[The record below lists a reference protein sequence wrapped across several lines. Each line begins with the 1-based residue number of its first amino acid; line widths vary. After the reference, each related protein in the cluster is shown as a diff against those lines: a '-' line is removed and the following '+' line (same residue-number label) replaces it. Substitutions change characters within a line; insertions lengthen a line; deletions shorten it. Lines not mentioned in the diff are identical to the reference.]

1 MTSIFARAGLFSI
14 IIALGATVARAARAE
29 TVTEQAVMD
38 TTLYEET
45 PSASDGAGAYLFSG
59 NNGDADA
66 RHGLIAFDVG
76 AVIPP
81 GSTIQ
86 SAELSLYVSRTRPGA
101 SNFSLYKMTAPWG
114 EASSNP
120 SGNEGAG
127 VAAAEGDATWSHRDW
142 PNTPWATPGG
152 DFDATVKA
160 TTLVGDAGTYY
171 AWSDAR
177 MVDDVQSWV
186 DDPVHN
192 FGWVLIGD
200 SAEAGTAKQF
210 GSHNGDRTVSPQLTI
225 VFTPPGQPIGACCA
239 PDGSCGYVLAPG
251 TACYGSYQGTGSA
264 CAAGVCA
271 PPVAVCCQLDATAA
285 CAIKNQADCVAG
297 KGKWREALSSCQPNP
312 CTAAL
317 TPFVDPLP
325 MLPVATPVAQSAT
338 KPEYRL
344 AMVERQQ
351 QLHRDLPAT
360 TVWGFD
366 DGTLGGTYPGPTVEA
381 RAGAPIRVTWANDL
395 RDLRG
400 SLRTTHFLPVD
411 SCLSGASSGAPGT
424 VIHLHG
430 GHVPSEFDGQPDAAL
445 LPGAEAAYEYPNNQA
460 AATLWY
466 HDDALGTARLN
477 VLMGLAGFYI
487 LRDDAE
493 DALGLPAGKYDVPL
507 LIQDRSF
514 RSDGS
519 FAYPPTWQEHFFGDT
534 VLVNGKAWPYLDVDR
549 GAYRFRLLN
558 GSNSRTYTLTFS
570 PFVYFVQIGSDGGLL
585 RSGVAKPSVT
595 ISPGERA
602 DVIVDFGAMTPG
614 QKITL
619 LNTAQAPY
627 PNGDEENRVD
637 NVMQF
642 VVTDGSGPSI
652 KPLVN
657 LRTIAPL
664 APATAV
670 ISRDIEL
677 DRSDDDCGGG
687 RWRINGAAWSDDITE
702 TPRIGTT
709 EIWRFINKSGVA
721 HPMHLHLVQFQLL
734 DRQPFMVQDDEPVL
748 TGTPTGPALEEAGWK
763 DTILVP
769 GFQVTR
775 IIARFQD
782 YAGRFTYTCQ
792 ALEHEDH
799 EMVRPFQVC
808 GDGGCPTQD
817 AATDGVDAAD
827 NAGCRCGLAMGQGG
841 RVSRFG
847 SALLVL
853 IFGIALTVRRR
864 TAKRAA
870 RRSSAACACA
880 YAPWSIIRV
889 SLPPRTDDGST

>member
-1 MTSIFARAGLFSI
+1 MTNAFEWIWLPLI
-14 IIALGATVARAARAE
+14 ITLAAAAPRAARAE
-29 TVTEQAVMD
+29 TVTAQAVMD

-59 NNGDADA
+59 NNGDSDA
-66 RHGLIAFDVG
+66 RHGLIAFDIG
-76 AVIPP
+76 AVVPA

-86 SAELSLYVSRTRPGA
+86 SVELGLYVSRTRLGA
-101 SNFSLYKMTAPWG
+101 SSFSLYKMTAPWG

-127 VAAAEGDATWSHRDW
+127 VSAAEGDATWSHRRW

-152 DFDATVKA
+152 DFDPTVKA
-160 TTLVGDAGTYY
+160 STVVGEAGQYY
-171 AWSDAR
+171 AWSDAG
-177 MVDDVQSWV
+177 MVGDVQAWL

-192 FGWVLIGD
+192 FGWIVIGD
-200 SAEAGTAKQF
+200 STDAGTAKQF
-210 GSHNGDRTVSPQLTI
+210 GSHDGSRTVSPRLTI
-225 VFTPPGQPIGACCA
+225 VFTAPATQPIGACCA
-239 PDGSCGYVLAPG
+239 PDGSCGYVLGPG
-251 TACYGSYQGTGSA
+251 TACYGTYHGTGSA
-264 CAAGVCA
+264 CGPGVC
-271 PPVAVCCQLDATAA
+271 PPPTAVCCQLDAAAA
-285 CAIKNQADCVAG
+285 CAIKNQADCTAG
-297 KGKWREALSSCQPNP
+297 NGRWREGLSSCQPSP

-325 MLPVATPVAQSAT
+325 VPPVATPVVQSGT
-338 KPEYRL
+338 QPEFRL

-351 QLHRDLPAT
+351 QLHRDLPPT

-366 DGTLGGTYPGPTVEA
+366 DGTAGGAYPGPTVEA
-381 RAGAPIRVTWANDL
+381 RAGVPIRVTWVNDL

-400 SLRTTHFLPVD
+400 SLLTTHFLPVD
-411 SCLSGASSGAPGT
+411 SCLSGASSGPPGT

-430 GHVPSEFDGQPDAAL
+430 GHVPSEFDGQPDATL
-445 LPGAEAAYEYPNNQA
+445 LPGAEATYNYPNNQG

-466 HDDALGTARLN
+466 HDDALGMARLN
-477 VLMGLAGFYI
+477 VAMGLAGFYI

-519 FAYPPTWQEHFFGDT
+519 FAYPSEWQEHFFGDT
-534 VLVNGKAWPYLDVDR
+534 VLVNGKAWPYLEVDR

-558 GSNSRTYTLTFS
+558 GSSSRTYTLTLS
-570 PFVYFVQIGSDGGLL
+570 PFISLVQIGSDGGLL
-585 RSGVAKPSVT
+585 PSGIAKASVT

-602 DVIVDFGAMTPG
+602 DVIVDFGGMTPG
-614 QKITL
+614 QQITV

-642 VVTDGSGPSI
+642 VIADRSGPSI

-657 LRTIAPL
+657 LNTIARID
-664 APATAV
+664 PASAA
-670 ISRDIEL
+670 ISRDIKL

-687 RWRINGAAWSDDITE
+687 RWRINEAAWSDEITE
-702 TPRIGTT
+702 MPRLGTT

-748 TGTPTGPALEEAGWK
+748 TGTPTGPALEESGWK
-763 DTILVP
+763 DTILAP

-782 YAGRFTYTCQ
+782 YAGRFTYACQ
-792 ALEHEDH
+792 ALEHADH

-808 GDGGCPTQD
+808 GDGGCPDQD
-817 AATDGVDAAD
+817 AGTDSADAAD
-827 NAGCRCGLAMGQGG
+827 NAGCRCGFAAAVDG
-841 RVSRFG
+841 RVPLSG
-847 SALLVL
+847 SALLGSIL
-853 IFGIALTVRRR
+853 ALALTVRRR
-864 TAKRAA
+864 PA
-870 RRSSAACACA
+870 RGAESRS
-880 YAPWSIIRV
+880 
-889 SLPPRTDDGST
+889 